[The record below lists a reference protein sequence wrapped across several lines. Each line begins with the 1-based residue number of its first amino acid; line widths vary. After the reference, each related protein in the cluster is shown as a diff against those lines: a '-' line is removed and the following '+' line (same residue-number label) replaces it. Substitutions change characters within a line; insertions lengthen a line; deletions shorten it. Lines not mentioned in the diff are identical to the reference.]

1 MSDRLIQD
9 LRFALR
15 QLVRHPGFSLLLIL
29 TIAVA
34 TGANVA
40 IFSVLEGIV
49 LRPLPYAEPDR
60 LVAVW
65 ETPPDGRW
73 YQPFTSPD
81 YFDVREQSES
91 LAELGVLTHR
101 WFNLAGG
108 GEPVRVRGAYCTAS
122 LLELLGVPPARGR
135 LFTEDEEAEGHH
147 RVLVLSH
154 SLWQSQFG
162 ADPDV
167 VSQQV
172 NVNGEP
178 WEIVG
183 IMPESFRFPTPWGG
197 RDDGRVWAPLV
208 LSRDDARRA
217 SHWLGAVGRLAEGVT
232 PQDAEAELAVI
243 AARLAEAYPDTNAR
257 TRMWIE
263 PMMQRTLGGVRSTLF
278 FLLAIVGLVL
288 LVACAN
294 VASML
299 LAGGMN
305 RAPEFAIRASMG
317 AGARGLMRQ
326 LFTETFL
333 LSAIGGTGGV
343 LLAYWGVETLTRVI
357 PESVPRAGGIGVN
370 PHVLAF
376 AVVVTAATGL
386 LVGLAPS
393 LFASRTDLAEVI
405 KHGRLARGGGA
416 SGNRFLSGLVAVQ
429 VALGFILVNAALILV
444 VSYGKVM
451 RQPTNFGTDE
461 VLVTSISL
469 VGPAYETP
477 LQRRAFWEELLVRAR
492 GLPGVVHA
500 GLTSKLPLMGGTNGG
515 VLVRDEVFD
524 PQVQTRLVEQSF
536 VDDGYHA
543 AMGIGLLAGRTF
555 DQRDMDAA
563 AMMAGI
569 DSAVIELPLLVNRT
583 MAEEAWPESQALGEL
598 VRPESSNEYYRAR
611 VVGIVEDVRQW
622 GPERD
627 PLPEIYFPYTAEVW
641 GPVDGRLVIRAADDP
656 SSLAPVIRQA
666 VREIDQGIPVTAPFT
681 MASLVHDSTAGR
693 RFAML
698 LVGLFA
704 ATALL
709 LIVAGTYGVVSYAV
723 SQRTHEIGVRV
734 TLGAD
739 KARVVRLF
747 LRRAAIL
754 LATGLVVGILGA
766 LAASKLTRS
775 MVYEVSA
782 LSPVHMATAAA
793 VMILVVLAAILVPV
807 LRATGVDPLTALRV
821 E

>member
-15 QLVRHPGFSLLLIL
+15 QLIRHPGFSVLLIL

-34 TGANVA
+34 IGANVA

-91 LAELGVLTHR
+91 LAEFGVLTHR

-135 LFTEDEEAEGHH
+135 LFTEDEEAEGDH

-154 SLWQSQFG
+154 GLWQSQFG

-167 VSQQV
+167 VGQQV

-183 IMPESFRFPTPWGG
+183 VMPESFRFPTPWGG
-197 RDDGRVWAPLV
+197 RDDSRAWAPLV
-208 LSRDDARRA
+208 LSRDDALRSR
-217 SHWLGAVGRLAEGVT
+217 HWLGAIGRLAEGIT
-232 PQDAEAELAVI
+232 PDDGEAELAVI
-243 AARLAEAYPDTNAR
+243 AAQLAEAYPDTNSR

-263 PMMQRTLGGVRSTLF
+263 PMMQRTLARVRSALF

-299 LAGGMN
+299 LARGMN

-317 AGARGLMRQ
+317 AGGRGLVRQ
-326 LFTETFL
+326 LLTESFL
-333 LSAIGGTGGV
+333 LSGIGGIGGV
-343 LLAYWGVETLTRVI
+343 LLAYWGVGTLRTLI
-357 PESVPRAGGIGVN
+357 PESVPRAVGIGVN
-370 PHVLAF
+370 PQVLAF
-376 AVVVTAATGL
+376 AVVVTVVTGL

-393 LFASRTDLAEVI
+393 LLASRTDLAEVI

-416 SGNRFLSGLVAVQ
+416 SRNRFLSGLVALQ
-429 VALGFILVNAALILV
+429 LALGFVLVNAAVILV
-444 VSYGKVM
+444 VSYGNVM
-451 RQPTNFGTDE
+451 EQPTNFGTDE

-477 LQRRAFWEELLVRAR
+477 EQRRAFWEELLVRAR

-500 GLTSKLPLMGGTNGG
+500 GLTSKLPFMGGTNGG

-524 PQVQTRLVEQSF
+524 PQVQIRLVEQSF

-563 AMMAGI
+563 AVMAGA
-569 DSAVIELPLLVNRT
+569 DSAVVELPLIVNRT
-583 MAEEAWPESQALGEL
+583 MAEQAWPESDALGEL
-598 VRPESSNEYYRAR
+598 VRPESAIEYYRAR

-622 GPERD
+622 GPEQG
-627 PLPEIYFPYTAEVW
+627 PLPEIYFPHTAEVW
-641 GPVDGRLVIRAADDP
+641 GPVDGRLVIRAAGDP
-656 SSLAPVIRQA
+656 SALAPVIRQA
-666 VREIDQGIPVTAPFT
+666 VREIDHGIPVTAPFT

-693 RFAML
+693 RFSML
-698 LVGLFA
+698 LVGLFT

-723 SQRTHEIGVRV
+723 SQRTHEIGVRM

-747 LRRAAIL
+747 LRRAAVL

-766 LAASKLTRS
+766 LAASTLTRS
-775 MVYEVSA
+775 MVYGISA
-782 LSPVHMATAAA
+782 LSPMHLAIAAA
-793 VMILVVLAAILVPV
+793 VMILIVLAAILVPV